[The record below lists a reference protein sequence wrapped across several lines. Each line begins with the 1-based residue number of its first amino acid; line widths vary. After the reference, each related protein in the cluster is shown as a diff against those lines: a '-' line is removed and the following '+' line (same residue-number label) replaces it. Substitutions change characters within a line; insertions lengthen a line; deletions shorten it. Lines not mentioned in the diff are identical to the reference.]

1 MPRVIIEPGVKTE
14 SGTSSKGK
22 PFTSRSQSAYLQEP
36 GKKFPT
42 SCKIELYDGA
52 REYPAGDFDST
63 QDLEISEFGRLQVK
77 RELMLTPAPVGK

>member
-1 MPRVIIEPGVKTE
+1 MRVTIEAGVKTD
-14 SGTSSKGK
+14 SGVSSKGK
-22 PFTSRSQSAYLQEP
+22 QYTSRSQSAYLHEA

-52 REYPAGDFDST
+52 REYAAGDFESS

-77 RELMLTPAPVGK
+77 RDLVLSAVAGK

>member
-1 MPRVIIEPGVKTE
+1 MRVTIEAGVKTE
-14 SGTSSKGK
+14 SGTSRTGK
-22 PFTSRSQSAYLQEP
+22 AFTSRSQSAYLHEA

-52 REYPAGDFDST
+52 REYAAGEFDTS

-77 RELMLTPAPVGK
+77 RDLVLQPVAVK

>member
-22 PFTSRSQSAYLQEP
+22 PFTSRSQSAYLQEA
-36 GKKFPT
+36 GKKYPT

-52 REYPAGDFDST
+52 REYPAGNFDSS

-77 RELMLTPAPVGK
+77 RELMLSPAPSAK